1 MKAGDYLTEAKA
13 IIGDRQADYG
23 HPTDTMQRTAR
34 LWTAYLE
41 IPVEAHQVAV
51 CMAMVKIARSMDS
64 DKVDNWIDALG
75 YIGIAAQTQE
85 GDDLYV

>member
-1 MKAGDYLTEAKA
+1 MKASDYLSEARA
-13 IIGDRQADYG
+13 IIGDRQAEYG

-51 CMAMVKIARSMDS
+51 LMALLKIARSMDS
-64 DKVDNWIDALG
+64 DKADNWIDALG
-75 YIGIAAQTQE
+75 YVAIAAQTQE

>member
-1 MKAGDYLTEAKA
+1 MKAADYLSEAKA
-13 IIGDRQADYG
+13 IIGDRQEEYG

-34 LWTAYLE
+34 LWEAYLE
-41 IPVEAHQVAV
+41 MPIAPHQVAV

-64 DKVDNWIDALG
+64 KKADNWIDAAG
-75 YIGIAAQTQE
+75 YVAIAAQTQE

>member
-1 MKAGDYLTEAKA
+1 MKAADYLSEAKA

-23 HPTDTMQRTAR
+23 HPTDTMQRIAR

-41 IPVEAHQVAV
+41 IPIEAHQAAV
-51 CMAMVKIARSMDS
+51 LMALLKIARSMDS
-64 DKVDNWIDALG
+64 DKADNWIDALG
-75 YIGIAAQTQE
+75 YVAIAAQTQE

>member
-1 MKAGDYLTEAKA
+1 MKAVDYLVEARA
-13 IIGDRQADYG
+13 IIGDRQSDYG

-51 CMAMVKIARSMDS
+51 LMALLKIARSMDS
-64 DKVDNWIDALG
+64 DKADNWIDALG
-75 YIGIAAQTQE
+75 YVAIAAQTQE